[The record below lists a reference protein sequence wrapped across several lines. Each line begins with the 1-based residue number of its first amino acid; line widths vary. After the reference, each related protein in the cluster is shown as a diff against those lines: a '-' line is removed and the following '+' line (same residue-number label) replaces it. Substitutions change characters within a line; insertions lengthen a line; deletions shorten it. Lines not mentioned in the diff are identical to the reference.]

1 MKGHAMNE
9 ARPPQ
14 NRLQPNAGHAA
25 PLHPAAARPQ
35 SVPSH
40 APSPTP
46 AQDEE
51 ISALEL
57 EPVEEEQT
65 KDGLEPLSLVE
76 SDDNA
81 PSPASKIRA
90 FGVANAGRA
99 SHTWK
104 RHTKANGT
112 GSIRV
117 RSFHGKLSEQGMDF
131 MDNQINEWLDNH
143 PEIEIK
149 FVTSAIGTFEG
160 KIREPALVL
169 NVWY

>member
-1 MKGHAMNE
+1 MTE
-9 ARPPQ
+9 PRTPQ
-14 NRLQPNAGHAA
+14 PRIQPAPGRA

-35 SVPSH
+35 SVPTH
-40 APSPTP
+40 APTAAPRP
-46 AQDEE
+46 NAGVEPV
-51 ISALEL
+51 EL
-57 EPVEEEQT
+57 EPVE
-65 KDGLEPLSLVE
+65 LEPVELEPTEDELAPVSLVE
-76 SDDNA
+76 PVADE

-99 SHTWK
+99 TQNWK
-104 RHTKANGT
+104 RHTKATGNGA
-112 GSIRV
+112 IRV
-117 RSFHGKLSEQGMDF
+117 RTFHGKLSEQGMDF

-149 FVTSAIGTFEG
+149 FVTSAIGQFEG